1 MTVHDRTGA
10 GAGSAEWQ
18 TPYDLFVRLNLRFQ
32 FDYDAFASHAN
43 ALCRTYSTIEGTFSA
58 VYANGLLS
66 DGLLSLPSIWHQPEQ
81 IDSLDGLRQ
90 DWSGRRVFMNPPYS
104 AGLIGRCV
112 AAAARWRNEA
122 RVIVAVLP
130 DSRDTRWWDEHV
142 RPYADDYS
150 LGRVRFI
157 HGPENCGGTNP
168 AKVQQCAEKH
178 VPGEPGASPPGSTV
192 AVVWRPDWLRR

>member
-1 MTVHDRTGA
+1 MTVHDRTGV

-43 ALCRTYSTIEGTFSA
+43 ALCRTYSTVEGTFRK
-58 VYANGLLS
+58 GCRLC
-66 DGLLSLPSIWHQPEQ
+66 LPGDTPCSEHEQ